1 MSRVG
6 IIGWPVSH
14 SRSPLIHNHWLAA
27 HNIKAH
33 YERCPIDPV
42 ADFRAALQGMAADG
56 FIGANVTI
64 PHKENAF
71 AAMDYVDGAA
81 QKLGAVNTIS
91 FRDGALHGSN
101 TDGAG
106 FVAGLK
112 AAHADKGAGGDDWT
126 AHPALVL
133 GAGGA
138 ARAIIVAL
146 HEAGVP
152 QIRLVN
158 RTKERADAL
167 QGLSSRVSVGAWAA
181 RAELA
186 ADCHLLV
193 NTTSLGMQGAAALD
207 MPLHHL
213 PQAALVSDIVYTPLK
228 TDLLLK
234 AQAAGLA
241 TVDGLGMLLH
251 QAALAFEIWFGV
263 RPAVS
268 DVLRHLLLDDLHA
281 KSVEDD

>member
-33 YERCPIDPV
+33 YERCPIDPA
-42 ADFRAALQGMAADG
+42 ADFRATLNGLAADG

-71 AAMDYVDGAA
+71 AAMDSVDAAA
-81 QKLGAVNTIS
+81 QKLGAVNTIT

-112 AAHADKGAGGDDWT
+112 AALADKGAEGHDWA

-167 QGLSSRVSVGAWAA
+167 QGLSSRLSVGAWAA

-186 ADCHLLV
+186 AECQLLV

-207 MPLHHL
+207 MPLDHM
-213 PQAALVSDIVYTPLK
+213 PQTALVSDIVYTPLE
-228 TDLLLK
+228 TDLLVR
-234 AQAAGLA
+234 ARAAGLV

-251 QAALAFEIWFGV
+251 QAALAFETWFGV
-263 RPAVS
+263 RPPVS
-268 DVLRHLLLDDLHA
+268 DELRHLVVDDLRM